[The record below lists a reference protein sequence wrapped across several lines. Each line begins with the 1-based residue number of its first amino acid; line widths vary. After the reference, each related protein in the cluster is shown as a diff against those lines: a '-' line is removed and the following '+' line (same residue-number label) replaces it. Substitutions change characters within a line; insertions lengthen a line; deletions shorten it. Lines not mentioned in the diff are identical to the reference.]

1 MNFWSLCRYWLS
13 NIWQV
18 LTKTARAL
26 QHQVFFQHRPFARLN
41 INSVPNLWW
50 NLSIFPARMLKF
62 YIMCLSYFKLNQKRI
77 LPISKYFASFL
88 WSKKAFQLDCL
99 AGASCV
105 ERLTKFLFAK
115 FFSSSVQQRFWG
127 GFVSLFGFCGLWGGC
142 GSRNGHFCHMM
153 AASWKVVDLHC
164 GIVDTL
170 RSYPEKNFNNFS
182 RGNFNSDGRNH
193 LDPGWING
201 HSGKSIRV
209 SASSNATWMDRFFWK
224 IKPGKAKE
232 IGEKPR
238 PW

>member
-1 MNFWSLCRYWLS
+1 
-13 NIWQV
+13 
-18 LTKTARAL
+18 
-26 QHQVFFQHRPFARLN
+26 
-41 INSVPNLWW
+41 
-50 NLSIFPARMLKF
+50 
-62 YIMCLSYFKLNQKRI
+62 
-77 LPISKYFASFL
+77 
-88 WSKKAFQLDCL
+88 
-99 AGASCV
+99 
-105 ERLTKFLFAK
+105 
-115 FFSSSVQQRFWG
+115 
-127 GFVSLFGFCGLWGGC
+127 
-142 GSRNGHFCHMM
+142 MM

-209 SASSNATWMDRFFWK
+209 SASSNATWMDSFFWK

-238 PW
+238 P

>member
-13 NIWQV
+13 NILQV

-127 GFVSLFGFCGLWGGC
+127 GFVSLFGFCGLWG
-142 GSRNGHFCHMM
+142 
-153 AASWKVVDLHC
+153 VVVLAM
-164 GIVDTL
+164 GTFVTWWQLVGKWSIYIVALLILYGAIQRKTSITF
-170 RSYPEKNFNNFS
+170 REE
-182 RGNFNSDGRNH
+182 
-193 LDPGWING
+193 I
-201 HSGKSIRV
+201 SIRMEGTIWIQ
-209 SASSNATWMDRFFWK
+209 A
-224 IKPGKAKE
+224 G
-232 IGEKPR
+232 
-238 PW
+238 

>member
-1 MNFWSLCRYWLS
+1 
-13 NIWQV
+13 
-18 LTKTARAL
+18 
-26 QHQVFFQHRPFARLN
+26 
-41 INSVPNLWW
+41 
-50 NLSIFPARMLKF
+50 
-62 YIMCLSYFKLNQKRI
+62 MCLSYFKLNQKRI

-115 FFSSSVQQRFWG
+115 FFCSSVQQRFRG

-209 SASSNATWMDRFFWK
+209 SASSNATRMDRFFWK
-224 IKPGKAKE
+224 IKPEKAKV